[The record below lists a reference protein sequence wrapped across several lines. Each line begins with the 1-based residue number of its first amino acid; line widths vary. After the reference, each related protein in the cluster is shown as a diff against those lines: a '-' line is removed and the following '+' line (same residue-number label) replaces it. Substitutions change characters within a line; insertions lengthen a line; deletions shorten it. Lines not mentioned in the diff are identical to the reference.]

1 MEQSVNENICRPP
14 FSAFHHQFQQ
24 LCEISASAKAVSP
37 QNSAESQETFLSSS
51 LTQTSNLAISA
62 RRLLGNHS
70 CHVCGVGPPWN
81 DIPEGNFNNNVKVR
95 DTHVLHSY
103 SLAYELQSHRRLQ

>member
-24 LCEISASAKAVSP
+24 LCEISASAKAIFP

-51 LTQTSNLAISA
+51 LTQTSNLAIS
-62 RRLLGNHS
+62 LVEYWETI
-70 CHVCGVGPPWN
+70 HVTWVGGVGPPWN
-81 DIPEGNFNNNVKVR
+81 DTPEGNFNNDVKVR
-95 DTHVLHSY
+95 DIHVLHSIFFGV
-103 SLAYELQSHRRLQ
+103 